1 MLTCSEA
8 ASRKSKCG
16 SSQEDHREEAG
27 HLGPLTLPREGTG
40 RLTAEQRN
48 RIWQS
53 TGVSTAVRFPD
64 NLSEAQRQAME
75 LLQQPQVAE
84 IAQCLAGA
92 EVRLTALLFGRFP

>member
-8 ASRKSKCG
+8 ASGKSKCS

-27 HLGPLTLPREGTG
+27 HLGPLTLPRD
-40 RLTAEQRN
+40 AEQRN

-75 LLQQPQVAE
+75 LPQQPQVAE
-84 IAQCLAGA
+84 IVQCLAGA